1 VGTLRYLEI
10 LEDGKIE
17 VPELGENRGCCGE
30 SSNVPRGGITNT
42 GVEGLT
48 DAGIRQ
54 RGRRGLMGRVGPGSI
69 PLNTELPK
77 AVRLSVVVNGLPEFQ
92 TRTLLVSQPP
102 NASFLAP
109 LKFFPFFG

>member
-1 VGTLRYLEI
+1 M
-10 LEDGKIE
+10 
-17 VPELGENRGCCGE
+17 
-30 SSNVPRGGITNT
+30 PRGGITHV

-48 DAGIRQ
+48 DACSRQ
-54 RGRRGLMGRVGPGSI
+54 RGRRGLMGRVVPRSI

-77 AVRLSVVVNGLPEFQ
+77 AVRLSVIVNGLPEFKI
-92 TRTLLVSQPP
+92 RTLLGCQPP

>member
-1 VGTLRYLEI
+1 M
-10 LEDGKIE
+10 
-17 VPELGENRGCCGE
+17 
-30 SSNVPRGGITNT
+30 PRGGITNF

-48 DAGIRQ
+48 DAGIQQ
-54 RGRRGLMGRVGPGSI
+54 RGRRGLMGRVGPRSI

-77 AVRLSVVVNGLPEFQ
+77 AVRLSVIVNGLPEFQ
-92 TRTLLVSQPP
+92 IRTLLGCQPP